1 MALAVA
7 SRYARALADLVL
19 DPGKGIAPE
28 AAAAQLAAFEQAVS
42 ASPDL
47 RNILL
52 SPAVTP
58 ARKRAVV
65 ARLSEPLGI
74 SRLVRNFLY
83 VLIDRRRTAMLDEVR
98 EAFQTLIDERTGAVE
113 AHVMT
118 ARPLSE
124 DQRQAVARRL
134 GQVTGKQVRC
144 KFSLEEELIGG
155 VVTRIGSTIYDGSVR
170 GQLDALRR
178 RLTE

>member
-19 DPGKGIAPE
+19 DPARGMSAETAISELVG
-28 AAAAQLAAFEQAVS
+28 FEQMVAGS
-42 ASPDL
+42 SDL

-58 ARKRAVV
+58 SRKRAVI
-65 ARLSEPLGI
+65 AKLTADPAM

-83 VLIDRRRTAMLDEVR
+83 VMIDHRRTAMLAEIR
-98 EAFQTLIDERTGAVE
+98 EAFRALVDERSGAV
-113 AHVMT
+113 AADVKA
-118 ARPLSE
+118 ARDLGAE
-124 DQRQAVARRL
+124 ERQRIAERL
-134 GQVTGKQVRC
+134 GRMTGKKVRC
-144 KFSLEEELIGG
+144 KFSVDDSLIGG
-155 VVTRIGSTIYDGSVR
+155 LVTRIGSTVYDGSVR
-170 GQLDALRR
+170 GQLDVLRR